1 MSCLNEVNFLFFQ
14 FHREKEQR
22 NFLFFSFNCSGC
34 KPSIIEK
41 NVLPPFIFVYFLVMM
56 LRVLSLIPTCI
67 HWNDSVAENF
77 LTSMLLFLFS
87 NLVIDNW
94 QFDLFLASLK
104 YKFMKWASESG
115 FFYRAW
121 MFIHCLWAVRGN
133 RPFSH

>member
-1 MSCLNEVNFLFFQ
+1 MMS
-14 FHREKEQR
+14 
-22 NFLFFSFNCSGC
+22 
-34 KPSIIEK
+34 
-41 NVLPPFIFVYFLVMM
+41 
-56 LRVLSLIPTCI
+56 RVLSLIPTCI

-77 LTSMLLFLFS
+77 LMSMLLFLFS

-121 MFIHCLWAVRGN
+121 MFIHCLWAVGGN
-133 RPFSH
+133 RAVSHQGRREDPLFESILLESRYDFSHLFNKDWEWLSLRALIKGYQFCWYYFY